1 MKLAISGKGGVGK
14 TTFAAILARLYA
26 RDGKKVLA
34 VDADPDANLASALG
48 CPNASTIV
56 PIRQMK
62 ALILE
67 RTGAKDTEFSAF
79 FRLNPHVSD
88 LPDQL
93 SVEQDGVRLL
103 VLGAVHRGGGG
114 CACPE
119 NAFLRALMS
128 QIILYRDEVVIA
140 DMEAGVEHLGR
151 ATVEGVDALIV
162 VVEPGQWSI
171 STAFAVRKLAQ
182 DIGIRRVLAVG
193 NKVRSTAH
201 VDFLKSALGEI
212 PLLGTISYN
221 EKLAQA
227 GLDGTTVFEA
237 APEAVEAVRE
247 IKRKIEELCVDEKNV
262 KRKA

>member
-14 TTFAAILARLYA
+14 TTLAAILAQLYA
-26 RDGKKVLA
+26 REGKKVLA
-34 VDADPDANLASALG
+34 IDADPDANLASALG
-48 CPNASTIV
+48 CLNAGTIV

-67 RTGAKDTEFSAF
+67 RTGAQDSEFSAF
-79 FRLNPHVSD
+79 FKLNPHVSD

-93 SVEQDGVRLL
+93 SVEHDGVRLL

-128 QIILYRDEVVIA
+128 QIVLYRDEVVIA
-140 DMEAGVEHLGR
+140 DMEAGIEHLGR
-151 ATVEGVDALIV
+151 ATVEGVDALVV
-162 VVEPGQWSI
+162 VVEPGLWSV
-171 STAFAVRKLAQ
+171 STAFAVHKLAQ
-182 DIGIRRVLAVG
+182 EIGIRRIVAVG
-193 NKVRSTAH
+193 NKVRGDAH
-201 VDFLKSALGEI
+201 SDFLRKALGAI

-227 GLDGTTVFEA
+227 GLDGRTVFEA
-237 APEAVEAVRE
+237 APEAVDQVRR
-247 IKRKIEELCVDEKNV
+247 IKARLEEVCGKT
-262 KRKA
+262 